1 MKLTIDIIDVKF
13 NLSHSSRTFRTRK
26 TNTPLRLASNAHM
39 PVLCIWGVRDEG
51 CPPGIVSW
59 KSKTAPGTIRSI
71 TLIIKF
77 NRLEA
82 FYRALCYWV
91 WCLDPLITSAKFR
104 IDNLQVKL
112 SVLSSEVFKLVQSGE
127 QQSCWIIRVLTESLS
142 VILSKEDVRNS
153 STNHM
158 TTWNSPPA
166 TSWENTLSQF
176 EP

>member
-1 MKLTIDIIDVKF
+1 MQLQNVMKLTIDIIDVKF

-71 TLIIKF
+71 TFIIKF

-91 WCLDPLITSAKFR
+91 WCLYPLIAPTQFR
-104 IDNLQVKL
+104 VDNLEVKL
-112 SVLSSEVFKLVQSGE
+112 SVSSSELFQLVQSGE
-127 QQSCWIIRVLTESLS
+127 QQSWWIVRVITESL
-142 VILSKEDVRNS
+142 IIRLSEEISGKTIKLSHLIWTNLKQS
-153 STNHM
+153 SG
-158 TTWNSPPA
+158 
-166 TSWENTLSQF
+166 
-176 EP
+176 

>member
-1 MKLTIDIIDVKF
+1 MQLQNVMKLTIDIIDVQF

-91 WCLDPLITSAKFR
+91 WCLYPLITATKSR
-104 IDNLQVKL
+104 VDDLEVKL
-112 SVLSSEVFKLVQSGE
+112 SVSSSELFQLVQSGE
-127 QQSCWIIRVLTESLS
+127 QQSWWIVRVITESL
-142 VILSKEDVRNS
+142 IIRLSEEISGKTIKLSHLIWTNLKQS
-153 STNHM
+153 SG
-158 TTWNSPPA
+158 
-166 TSWENTLSQF
+166 
-176 EP
+176 